1 MMFSQYVYFFGLS
14 LHSLLFALTLGHLSR
29 WFPVFG
35 HGVMLISLAAL
46 ASFLFMGLMVKSPE
60 FTKFLC
66 FGIFILG
73 LGGILAWY

>member
-1 MMFSQYVYFFGLS
+1 MFSQYVYFFGLT

-29 WFPVFG
+29 WFPAFG
-35 HGVMLISLAAL
+35 HGLMLISIAGLV
-46 ASFLFMGLMVKSPE
+46 SFLFMALMVRNAE
-60 FTKFLC
+60 FNKFLC